1 MTTHRLRKRGI
12 LALGGI
18 AAGLFGAMGFASAT
32 TLTIATV
39 NNPDMLQMQK
49 LSPQFTKETGIK
61 LDWVVLPENT
71 LRQRVTTDIAT
82 NSGNFDIV
90 TVGSYEVPIWGKS
103 NWLTPIKGLPASY
116 DEADIFPSVRKGLSY
131 KGTLYALPFYAES
144 SVTYY
149 RTDLFKKA
157 GITMPKHPTY
167 KEIEQYAAKINDPA
181 KGVYGICLRG
191 LPGWGENMAYFDTL
205 VNTFGGRWFNMK
217 WQPRLDSAAWKNAAN
232 YYVNIEKKYG
242 PPNVTSNG
250 FTENLALFSQG
261 KCGMWIDS
269 TVAAGTLWDPKTSK
283 VAHDVGM
290 VDAPVAVTPKGSHWL
305 WAWSLA
311 IPKTTRHK
319 ADAMKFLEWAT
330 SKQYLALAGKT
341 FGWVQTPPG
350 TRISTYTNPDY
361 IKAAPFAAMVKHA
374 ILTADPTDPTLKKV
388 PYTGVQFVAIPQFE
402 GIGTEVGQQLAAALS
417 GQKSVDAALAQAQA
431 ATTRTMKE
439 AGYH

>member
-1 MTTHRLRKRGI
+1 MKRQIRTAMGG
-12 LALGGI
+12 LALGCLGI
-18 AAGLFGAMGFASAT
+18 AAAHAT

-61 LDWVVLPENT
+61 LNWVVLPENT

-90 TVGSYEVPIWGKS
+90 TVGSYEVPIWGKAG
-103 NWLTPIKGLPASY
+103 WLAPVKNLPANY
-116 DEADIFPSVRKGLSY
+116 DAKDLFPTVRKGLSY

-144 SVTYY
+144 SATYY
-149 RTDLFKKA
+149 RKDLFKAA
-157 GITMPKHPTY
+157 GIAMPAHPTY
-167 KEIEQYAAKINDPA
+167 TEIAKFAAKINDPS
-181 KGVYGICLRG
+181 KGIYGMCLRG
-191 LPGWGENMAYFDTL
+191 LPGWGENMAFFTTL

-217 WQPRLDSAAWKNAAN
+217 WQPRIDSPAWKKAAN
-232 YYVNIEKKYG
+232 FYVNLEKKYG

-283 VAHDVGM
+283 VANEVGM
-290 VDAPVAVTPKGSHWL
+290 ASAPVAVTPHGAHWL
-305 WAWSLA
+305 WAWALA
-311 IPKTTRHK
+311 MPKTTRHK
-319 ADAMKFLEWAT
+319 AADMKFLEWAT
-330 SKQYLALAGKT
+330 SKAYLKLVGNT
-341 FGWVQTPPG
+341 FGWVQVPPG
-350 TRISTYTNPDY
+350 TRISTYSNPDY
-361 IKAAPFAAMVKHA
+361 IKAAPFASKVKEA
-374 ILTADPTDPTLKKV
+374 ILSADPNNPTLKKV

-402 GIGTEVGQQLAAALS
+402 GIGTEVGQQLAAALA
-417 GQKSVDAALAQAQA
+417 GQKSVDAALAQAQN
-431 ATTRTMKE
+431 ATARTMKE